1 MTSDK
6 LMLFDGKTE
15 FIAVASRHLLKKA
28 AANTIRVGDCD
39 VSKISVVQ
47 NLGAWFDDPL
57 TMVVHITKICSAA
70 FYHLHNIRH
79 IRKYLSMDAAATPI
93 QSFVSIRI
101 YYCNSLLYGVPK

>member
-39 VSKISVVQ
+39 VSKISVLCRIWVRGSMIH
-47 NLGAWFDDPL
+47 LLWSYTLPKYAVL
-57 TMVVHITKICSAA
+57 LSITCTT
-70 FYHLHNIRH
+70 L
-79 IRKYLSMDAAATPI
+79 DA
-93 QSFVSIRI
+93 
-101 YYCNSLLYGVPK
+101 